1 MDKLRN
7 LCFILI
13 FAIIFALYDL
23 PWEAYIYACILYAVI
38 YLGTYIFEVWKS
50 CKKKKILH
58 FMQQM
63 EEFEQ
68 QQLPKPNNA
77 LEREYQ
83 VLLKK
88 QQKQLSQLREE
99 FLNEK
104 TEMLDYYTH
113 WVHQIKTP
121 IAALRLILQE
131 EDTAIIREMK
141 SQLFQIEQ
149 YVEMVLAY
157 LRLGGE
163 NDFVIKSQA
172 LEPIVRQAVRKYA
185 PLFIRKRL
193 KLNLGTM
200 PQVNIVTDEKWFCF
214 VLEQVLSNS
223 IKYTNE
229 GEIHISFEENLLIIK
244 DTGIGIAAED
254 LPRIC
259 EKGFTGYNGHA
270 DKKASG
276 LGLYLSKK
284 ILMRLGHKFQIESKV
299 GEGTTV
305 KISIANP
312 TLIYD

>member
-1 MDKLRN
+1 MDKWRN
-7 LCFILI
+7 VCFILI

-23 PWEAYIYACILYAVI
+23 PWEAYFYACILYAVI
-38 YLGTYIFEVWKS
+38 YIGTYTYEVWKN
-50 CKKKKILH
+50 CKKKKILYL
-58 FMQQM
+58 MQQM
-63 EEFEQ
+63 EEIEL
-68 QQLPKPNNA
+68 QQLPDPDNA
-77 LEREYQ
+77 LEKKYQ
-83 VLLKK
+83 ALLKK
-88 QQKQLSQLREE
+88 QQQKLSQLREE
-99 FLNEK
+99 SLHEK
-104 TEMLDYYTH
+104 NEMLDYYIH

-131 EDTAIIREMK
+131 EDTSIIREMK
-141 SQLFQIEQ
+141 NQLFQIEQ

-163 NDFVIKSQA
+163 NDFVIKTQA

-193 KLNLGTM
+193 KLSLDITPEM
-200 PQVNIVTDEKWFCF
+200 QVVTDEKWLCF
-214 VLEQVLSNS
+214 VLEQILSNS

-229 GEIHISFEENLLIIK
+229 GEIHISLEENLLIIK

-284 ILMRLGHKFQIESKV
+284 ILVRLGHKLQIESKV
-299 GEGTTV
+299 GEGTII
-305 KISIANP
+305 KIHFANP
-312 TLIYD
+312 TSIR